1 MARAE
6 VDTRPPDEG
15 MDAMTTPAAS
25 SNPMGDRPTGSPL
38 RQLWQVPVFFVGV
51 VAVVTACLI
60 RPYVGPDPVRGLHH
74 DLSEARHLL
83 QRHNSDPEAALQ
95 HAQSAVD
102 NLMHDQARGAEAFFL
117 LGSALIRVAEAAGET
132 GLTEHWREARK
143 CLEEAERRGLSGE
156 DAGRLHYRLAKI
168 GFYTNE
174 DAQHVI
180 ALLKAN
186 KDQADDLAE
195 AYTLLSQAY
204 LRLNPPNLKEALK
217 ANQELRQRVP
227 QIGEDILGPAKL
239 AGAKLLLQL
248 GQQEEARKTLEKIN
262 DQSPPAVR
270 VERHMLL
277 AALYQEDHK
286 WSEAAELWRA
296 VLDEKRVPLTQPG
309 GVLYNLGICC
319 QHLDQ
324 VDKAIEA
331 WTQCL
336 QRSQGE
342 EGQAAALALAE
353 QRLRDAN
360 SDKAVEMLARAV
372 AKVRKAEDWKNVL
385 MDLPR
390 VQDLFERAIE
400 TYSQAKR
407 HDLAVQAAELYER
420 VATPPRA
427 QVLRAERATEW
438 AKSRQELAKKA
449 ANAEARK
456 KEEATAD
463 ELFRQAAEAHAEAA
477 KCSPKPADKD
487 EHLWLSAVCSYDGHD
502 YKRAAE
508 KLTRILEQKKEDAA
522 DRQSEGWFLL
532 GETCRNLNDATAA
545 RKAYMKCVEF
555 PARFTCRARYQL
567 AMLDIEAGEIDN
579 ATRELEQ
586 NLQLDYGEPDREA
599 QEKSKLALCS
609 LLYQSAANA
618 KLPQNYRRVVVL
630 LEGAIDHYTP
640 TPEAVRARYQL
651 ADSYRQLAAQRT
663 VNHYM
668 SEKLSPEAQD
678 HYVEENRRALTR
690 AAEEF
695 GKLEEILKNADLGAM
710 LSLKQRDEVPFIVAQ
725 CRFNLGEYDK
735 ALQKYDELANKWGN
749 RPQGLWALGGTVQCF
764 GSMGDFEK
772 LRQRADHI
780 RKLLANTEGMSEVD
794 RQQWL
799 DWLNQVSKVPPPA
812 SRDAGKDPPRI
823 INERNPS
830 TLNLERP

>member
-1 MARAE
+1 
-6 VDTRPPDEG
+6 

-25 SNPMGDRPTGSPL
+25 SNPMGDRPAGSPL

-51 VAVVTACLI
+51 VALVTACLI
-60 RPYVGPDPVRGLHH
+60 RPYVGPDPVRELHH
-74 DLSEARHLL
+74 DLAEARHLL
-83 QRHNSDPEAALQ
+83 HRHNGDPEAVLR
-95 HAQSAVD
+95 HAQNAVD
-102 NLMHDQARGAEAFFL
+102 NLMHDQTRGAEAFYL
-117 LGSALIRVAEAAGET
+117 LGSAHIRVAEAAGET

-156 DAGRLHYRLAKI
+156 DASRLHYRLAKI
-168 GFYTNE
+168 GFYTN
-174 DAQHVI
+174 DDPQHVI

-239 AGAKLLLQL
+239 AGAKLLLRM
-248 GQQEEARKTLEKIN
+248 GQPEEARKTLEKIN
-262 DQSPPAVR
+262 DQSPPAVLI
-270 VERHMLL
+270 ERHMLL
-277 AALYQEDHK
+277 AGLYQEDHK
-286 WSEAAELWRA
+286 WAEAAELWRA
-296 VLDEKRVPLTQPG
+296 VLNEKRIPPVEPG
-309 GVLYNLGICC
+309 GVLYNLGLCC
-319 QHLDQ
+319 RHLDQ
-324 VDKAIEA
+324 LDKATEA
-331 WTQCL
+331 WTECL
-336 QRSQGE
+336 HRGHGE
-342 EGQAAALALAE
+342 EVEAAALALAE
-353 QRLRDAN
+353 QRLREAHP
-360 SDKAVEMLARAV
+360 DKAVEMLARAV
-372 AKVRKAEDWKNVL
+372 AKVRKASDWKNVL

-420 VATPPRA
+420 VAIPPRA
-427 QVLRAERATEW
+427 QVLRAERATAW
-438 AKSRQELAKKA
+438 ARSRQEQAKKA
-449 ANAEARK
+449 GSAEARK
-456 KEEATAD
+456 KEETTAD
-463 ELFRQAAEAHAEAA
+463 ELLRQAAEAHAEAA
-477 KCSPKPADKD
+477 KYTPKPADKD
-487 EHLWLSAVCSYDGHD
+487 EHIWLSAVCSFDGHD

-508 KLTRILEQKKEDAA
+508 KLRRILEEKKDEDA

-532 GETCRNLNDATAA
+532 GETCRNLNDPGAA

-609 LLYQSAANA
+609 LLYQSATNA

-630 LEGAIDHYTP
+630 LEGAIDHYPATA
-640 TPEAVRARYQL
+640 EAVRARYQL

-663 VNHYM
+663 VTHFM
-668 SEKLSPEAQD
+668 SERLSPEAQD

-695 GKLEEILKNADLGAM
+695 GKLEEMLQNADQGSL

-735 ALQKYDELANKWGN
+735 ALQKYDELARKWGN

-764 GSMGDFEK
+764 GSMGDFDQ

-780 RKLLANTEGMSEVD
+780 RTLLSNTEGLSEVD

-812 SRDAGKDPPRI
+812 GRDRNKGGDQPRI
-823 INERNPS
+823 LNERDTTP
-830 TLNLERP
+830 LNLERP